1 MIITILT
8 TTLRSICFYTV
19 LDTWSFGDKRQHRCH
34 QRISNFIGRVI
45 LNYYNFTV
53 KKKTLNFKFLIG
65 MSFMS

>member
-8 TTLRSICFYTV
+8 TTVRSICFYTI
-19 LDTWSFGDKRQHRCH
+19 LDTWNFGDKRQHHCS